1 MIQMEIYKEKVII
14 QLKQIVDN
22 SIQWINLVQSI
33 IIIEL

>member
-1 MIQMEIYKEKVII
+1 MIQMEVYKEKVII
-14 QLKQIVDN
+14 QLKQIVNN